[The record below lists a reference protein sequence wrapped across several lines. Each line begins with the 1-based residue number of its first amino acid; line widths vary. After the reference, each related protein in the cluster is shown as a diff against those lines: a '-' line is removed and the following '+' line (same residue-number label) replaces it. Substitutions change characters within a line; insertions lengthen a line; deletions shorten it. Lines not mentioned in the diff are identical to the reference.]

1 MEVGGVQHPQD
12 VLPVLRR
19 GQQDLGLVIGE
30 LQTHHPLP
38 GDIQRIDEP
47 EPRHVRNAQ
56 GVAASGG
63 GGVAVQLHW
72 GIPQAEALRRPLR
85 LGVCVGGKA
94 HRGQKAVLPSDGE
107 GGEAILRVERGVA
120 GQIHLV
126 VCVVIESRLHPVRLP
141 HGDTEL
147 VEGGIAVGVV
157 VSVAVPQQRAQIPIV
172 RGQEKGIGVVELP
185 QPYQLGIAPA
195 VAVGIVV
202 PIGLIALD
210 ETGHQRAVRL
220 LYQRDIPPVGVEAVV
235 EFIPLLLPVV
245 ETKAAAALAVHQTV
259 GGVPR
264 VVVYVV
270 NGVPAQLGA
279 VLDGGAEAQTLRRR
293 DVAPCK
299 GDGVGQGGG
308 GAVQP
313 QGQGGEQD
321 GGQHQH
327 RRRSRQTALHPSS
340 PASPSVSSPS
350 ARLTRSAR

>member
-30 LQTHHPLP
+30 LQTHHPLL
-38 GDIQRIDEP
+38 GDIQRIDQP
-47 EPRHVRNAQ
+47 EPRHVRNLQ
-56 GVAASGG
+56 EVAASGG
-63 GGVAVQLHW
+63 EGVAVQLHW

-126 VCVVIESRLHPVRLP
+126 VCVVKEGRLRPVRLP

-157 VSVAVPQQRAQIPIV
+157 AAVAVPQQQAQIPIV
-172 RGQEKGIGVVELP
+172 RGQVQGIGVVELP
-185 QPYQLGIAPA
+185 QPYPLGIAPA
-195 VAVGIVV
+195 VETVL
-202 PIGLIALD
+202 PMGLIALD
-210 ETGHQRAVRL
+210 ETGHQRVIRL
-220 LYQRDIPPVGVEAVV
+220 HHQRDIPPVGVAAVV
-235 EFIPLLLPVV
+235 ERLPLLLPVV

-259 GGVPR
+259 GGVPC

-270 NGVPAQLGA
+270 DGVPAQLGA
-279 VLDGGAEAQTLRRR
+279 ILDGGAEAQTLRRR

-299 GDGVGQGGG
+299 GDGVGQGSG